1 MRVHLD
7 TKSSSRPE
15 ELEGLEAQLEI
26 SAAALERARST
37 LVEAT
42 LFSNIH
48 RTSWV
53 LMAMASS
60 RDLASLFAILW
71 GLGVSVTSSSG
82 LQC

>member
-7 TKSSSRPE
+7 ANSSSRPE

-26 SAAALERARST
+26 SSAALARAPST

-48 RTSWV
+48 TTSCV
-53 LMAMASS
+53 LLAMISD
-60 RDLASLFAILW
+60 RD
-71 GLGVSVTSSSG
+71 
-82 LQC
+82 